1 MNKRRFCY
9 FCLCIVLLSA
19 CSKST
24 SPPNGTSTTV
34 PVTPVF
40 DSTSFPNNENFE
52 VNGLPSLDG
61 WVFHP
66 SIPGDT
72 ITFNS
77 STEGNY
83 APPGDTATWSIT
95 LRKSDVP
102 PITNNV
108 TKSFIHCSSGVYS
121 LTVWLRMKKV
131 LDSAQGYNP
140 VGWVGIVKHSG
151 GVLDTTLVSSGDS
164 TAWNPVT
171 VLDTLT
177 LLPTDTVALTIAS
190 GMCDSS
196 CHGNPYWYDDITFKK
211 LP

>member
-1 MNKRRFCY
+1 MNKLLPILLCFCAAL
-9 FCLCIVLLSA
+9 FSG

-24 SPPNGTSTTV
+24 SPPNA
-34 PVTPVF
+34 TPTPITVF
-40 DSTSFPNNENFE
+40 DTASFPNNENFE
-52 VNGLPSLDG
+52 DANGLPSLDG

-72 ITFNS
+72 ITFNNIS
-77 STEGNY
+77 EGNY
-83 APPGDTATWSIT
+83 VPPGDTAHWSIT

-121 LTVWLRMKKV
+121 FTVWLRMKKV

-140 VGWVGIVKHSG
+140 VGWVGVVKNSSG
-151 GVLDTTLVSSGDS
+151 LLDTTSVSSGDS
-164 TAWNPVT
+164 TDWNPVT

-177 LLPTDTVALTIAS
+177 LLPTDTVTLMIAS

-196 CHGNPYWYDDITFKK
+196 CHGNPYWYDNITFKK
-211 LP
+211 IP

>member
-1 MNKRRFCY
+1 MNKLLPILL
-9 FCLCIVLLSA
+9 CLCFMLFSA

-24 SPPNGTSTTV
+24 SPSNVTTV
-34 PVTPVF
+34 PVTVF

-52 VNGLPSLDG
+52 ANGLPSLDG

-72 ITFNS
+72 ITFYGAS
-77 STEGNY
+77 EGNY
-83 APPGDTATWSIT
+83 IPPGDTASWSIS

-102 PITNNV
+102 PVPNEV

-121 LTVWLRMKKV
+121 FTVWLKIKKY
-131 LDSAQGYNP
+131 LNANQGYNP
-140 VGWVGIVKHSG
+140 VGWTGIIKQSG
-151 GVLDTTLVSSGDS
+151 GLSYTQSVSSGDS
-164 TAWNPVT
+164 NDWHPVT
-171 VLDTLT
+171 VLDTLS
-177 LLPTDTVALTIAS
+177 LLPTDTVTLALVS

-196 CHGNPYWYDDITFKK
+196 CHGNAYWYDNITFKK

>member
-1 MNKRRFCY
+1 MM
-9 FCLCIVLLSA
+9 
-19 CSKST
+19 
-24 SPPNGTSTTV
+24 
-34 PVTPVF
+34 VF
-40 DSTSFPNNENFE
+40 DSTSFPTNENFD

-66 SIPGDT
+66 SIIGDT
-72 ITFNS
+72 ITFYS
-77 STEGNY
+77 ASEGPY
-83 APPGDTATWSIT
+83 IPPGDTAVWSIS

-102 PITNNV
+102 PVTNNV

-140 VGWVGIVKHSG
+140 VGWIGVVKQSG
-151 GVLDTTLVSSGDS
+151 GLLDTTSVSAGDS
-164 TAWNPVT
+164 TGWNPVT
-171 VLDTLT
+171 VLDTLS
-177 LLPTDTVALTIAS
+177 LLPTDTVTLMIAS

-196 CHGNPYWYDDITFKK
+196 CHGNPYWYDNITFKK

>member
-1 MNKRRFCY
+1 MKINNKLHFVS
-9 FCLCIVLLSA
+9 FCLCSMLLSA

-24 SPPNGTSTTV
+24 SPMN
-34 PVTPVF
+34 VTPTPITVF
-40 DSTSFPNNENFE
+40 DSTSFPNGEYFE
-52 VNGLPSLDG
+52 VNGLPSLVG
-61 WVFHP
+61 WTYHP

-72 ITFNS
+72 ITFD
-77 STEGNY
+77 TLV
-83 APPGDTATWSIT
+83 PPGTPEPHWSIT
-95 LRKSDVP
+95 MRKSDVP

-108 TKSFIHCSSGVYS
+108 SKSFIHCTSGIYS
-121 LTVWLRMKKV
+121 LTVWLRIKKT

-140 VGWVGIVKHSG
+140 VGWIGIVKQSG
-151 GVLDTTLVSSGDS
+151 GILDTSSVSSGS
-164 TAWNPVT
+164 NTAWNAVT

-177 LLPTDTVALTIAS
+177 LLPTDTVTLKIAS

>member
-1 MNKRRFCY
+1 MSINKPHFVY
-9 FCLCIVLLSA
+9 FCACACFLSA

-24 SPPNGTSTTV
+24 SPPNGTPV
-34 PVTPVF
+34 PITVF
-40 DSTSFPNNENFE
+40 DSTFFPNGENFE

-66 SIPGDT
+66 SILGDT
-72 ITFNS
+72 ITFSS
-77 STEGNY
+77 STQGDY
-83 APPGDTATWSIT
+83 IPPGDTATWSIT

-108 TKSFIHCSSGVYS
+108 TKNFIQCSSGVYS

-131 LDSAQGYNP
+131 LDSAEGYNP
-140 VGWVGIVKHSG
+140 VGWVGVIKHSG
-151 GVLDTTLVSSGDS
+151 GLLDTTSVSAGDS
-164 TAWNPVT
+164 TGWSPVT
-171 VLDTLT
+171 VLDTLS
-177 LLPTDTVALTIAS
+177 LLPTDTVTLMIAS

-196 CHGNPYWYDDITFKK
+196 CHGNPYWYDEITFKK

>member
-1 MNKRRFCY
+1 MIKLTLISL
-9 FCLCIVLLSA
+9 CLCTVLLAA

-24 SPPNGTSTTV
+24 SPPNTTSVPTTI
-34 PVTPVF
+34 F
-40 DSTSFPNNENFE
+40 DSTSFPNNENFD
-52 VNGLPSLDG
+52 VKGLPSLDG

-72 ITFNS
+72 ITFYGAS
-77 STEGNY
+77 SGNY
-83 APPGDTATWSIT
+83 VPPGDTASWSIS

-121 LTVWLRMKKV
+121 LTVWLRMKKT

-140 VGWVGIVKHSG
+140 VGWTGIIKQSG
-151 GVLDTTLVSSGDS
+151 GQTFTQSVSSGDS
-164 TAWNPVT
+164 TDWHAVT
-171 VLDTLT
+171 LLDTLS
-177 LLPTDTVALTIAS
+177 LLPTDTVTLIIAS
-190 GMCDSS
+190 GACDSS

-211 LP
+211 LH

>member
-1 MNKRRFCY
+1 MIKKLPLSL
-9 FCLCIVLLSA
+9 CLLAVLLSS

-24 SPPNGTSTTV
+24 SPPNTTPI
-34 PVTPVF
+34 PVTVF
-40 DSTSFPNNENFE
+40 DTSSFPNNENFQTA
-52 VNGLPSLDG
+52 NGLPSLDG

-72 ITFNS
+72 ITFYGS
-77 STEGNY
+77 GYT
-83 APPGDTATWSIT
+83 PPGDTAQWSIS

-102 PITNNV
+102 PVTNNV
-108 TKSFIHCSSGVYS
+108 TKSFIHCTSGNYS
-121 LTVWLRMKKV
+121 FTVWLRMKKT

-140 VGWVGIVKHSG
+140 VGWTGIVRQSG
-151 GVLDTTLVSSGDS
+151 GKLDTTQVSSGDS
-164 TAWNPVT
+164 TGWHPVT
-171 VLDTLT
+171 VLAALT
-177 LLPTDTVALTIAS
+177 LLPTDTVTLMIAS

>member
-1 MNKRRFCY
+1 MTKLTLIF
-9 FCLCIVLLSA
+9 LTLGSVLLAA

-24 SPPNGTSTTV
+24 SPPNTTSVPTT
-34 PVTPVF
+34 VF
-40 DSTSFPNNENFE
+40 DSTSFPNNENFD
-52 VNGLPSLDG
+52 VNGLPSLNG

-72 ITFNS
+72 ITFYGAS
-77 STEGNY
+77 SGNY
-83 APPGDTATWSIT
+83 VPPGDTAAWSIS

-131 LDSAQGYNP
+131 LDSVQGYNP

-151 GVLDTTLVSSGDS
+151 GLLDTTSVSAGDS
-164 TAWNPVT
+164 TDWNPVT

-177 LLPTDTVALTIAS
+177 LLPSDTVALTIAS

-211 LP
+211 LH